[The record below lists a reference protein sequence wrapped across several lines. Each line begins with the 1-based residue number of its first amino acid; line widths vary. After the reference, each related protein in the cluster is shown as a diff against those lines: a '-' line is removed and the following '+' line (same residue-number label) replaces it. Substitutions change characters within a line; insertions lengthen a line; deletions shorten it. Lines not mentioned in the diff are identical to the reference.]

1 MYDAIVVGAGPGG
14 STAATLMVRQGLR
27 VLLLDKSTFP
37 RDKIC
42 GDAIGGKSVDALKA
56 LGLVARVQQAA
67 DSLGS
72 WGVTFSGPMGDQ
84 VEIPFTKVL
93 TQPVAPGFIVPR
105 LVYDDLLFNA
115 AVEAGAEV
123 RLQTTV
129 EGLLWEGQQ
138 VVGVR
143 ARLFDPAAGSAL
155 PETELRAP
163 LVVGADGA
171 YSVVARALGMTQL
184 EEDHYCAGLRA
195 YYEGVTGFNRYH
207 HIELHFVEESIPG
220 YFWIFPMANGRANV
234 GIGMLSSA
242 VKKRDVKLKPLL
254 DELVRHPR
262 FRDRFAHARRIGP
275 VKGWGLPLGSRPRP
289 LSGNGWMLVGDAG
302 SLIDPFTG
310 EGIGNAMVSGM
321 KAADWA
327 VRARAASNHSAAFLH
342 GYDAE
347 VMALLRRELR
357 LSHLMQRLGNWKWL
371 LNTVIRKAARSSELA
386 DAISC
391 MFDDL
396 QERRK
401 LLSPLFYLRVLMA

>member
-1 MYDAIVVGAGPGG
+1 MYDVIVVGAGPGG
-14 STAATLMVRQGLR
+14 STAATLMARQGLR
-27 VLLLDKSTFP
+27 VLVLDKSAFP

-56 LGLVARVQQAA
+56 LGLVVRVQQAS

-84 VEIPFTKVL
+84 VEIPFTRVL

-105 LVYDDLLFNA
+105 LVYDELLFNA

-123 RLQTTV
+123 RVQTAV
-129 EGLLWEGQQ
+129 EGLLRDGNR
-138 VVGVR
+138 VTGVR
-143 ARLFDPAAGSAL
+143 VRPLAPDGATR
-155 PETELRAP
+155 PEEELRAP

-184 EEDHYCAGLRA
+184 EEAHYCAGLRA

-254 DELVRHPR
+254 DDLVQHPR
-262 FRDRFAHARRIGP
+262 FRDRFAHARRLGP

-289 LSGNGWMLVGDAG
+289 LSGDGWLLVGDAG

-321 KAADWA
+321 KAAAWA
-327 VRARAASNHSAAFLH
+327 LQAKTTGRYDAAFLH